1 MVRILLLGE
10 GNFTFTQ
17 DLAELLL
24 KRSSLQSIVST
35 SFDSRSQLTEKY
47 PTIEKTLRGLK
58 SFDQIQI
65 FHEIDATKC
74 LKSQLMSSPC
84 TTENFD
90 HIIFN
95 FPHLGYED
103 CKAHSSLIG
112 HILYRVRGI
121 LSDSESPSQASFY
134 LTLAESQ
141 AQNWNL

>member
-1 MVRILLLGE
+1 MERILLLGE

-17 DLAELLL
+17 DLAELLM
-24 KRSSLQSIVST
+24 KRSSLQSIVTT
-35 SFDSRSQLTEKY
+35 SFDCRSQLTEKY

-58 SFDQIQI
+58 GFDQIQI
-65 FHEIDATKC
+65 FHEIDATRC
-74 LKSQLMSSPC
+74 LKSQLINSSC
-84 TTENFD
+84 TTENFN
-90 HIIFN
+90 HII

-112 HILYRVRGI
+112 HILYRVSEI
-121 LSDSESPSQASFY
+121 LSDSESSPQASFY